1 MLLQT
6 SAGYVCALKWCETD
20 IVISV
25 NCFMIIICLSLDSH
39 CISALYMLCFSV
51 YVVESEVST

>member
-39 CISALYMLCFSV
+39 CIV
-51 YVVESEVST
+51 YVVLQCLRC